1 MNDIQTLRERVKDL
15 KVLFVDDEKDVRDGT
30 GTFLRKFFNDVSVRS
45 DGLEGLEIFKDGA
58 EFDVVLTDVMM
69 PNMDG
74 IAMAKEMKKIKP
86 ETFFILL
93 TASKE
98 LQEVEGDMSNMTFL
112 KPLSFEDMIVIMKN
126 LGDTE
131 W

>member
-1 MNDIQTLRERVKDL
+1 MNDIQALRERVKDL

-74 IAMAKEMKKIKP
+74 IAMVKEMKKIKP

-112 KPLSFEDMIVIMKN
+112 KPLSFEDMIVIMKS